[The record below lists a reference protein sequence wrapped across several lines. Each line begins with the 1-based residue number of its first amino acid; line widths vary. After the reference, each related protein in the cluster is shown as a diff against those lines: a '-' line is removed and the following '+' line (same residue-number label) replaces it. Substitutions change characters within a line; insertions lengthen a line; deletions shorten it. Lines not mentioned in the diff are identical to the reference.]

1 MKISGDDIKNTEGNA
16 QPITASGGSK
26 CYECSNHG
34 ICNKATGECV
44 CDNRYSNYKYKE
56 GDTLLSVKN
65 NCQILKKY

>member
-1 MKISGDDIKNTEGNA
+1 MKISGDGIKNAEGNA

-34 ICNKATGECV
+34 ICNKVTGECV
-44 CDNRYSNYKYKE
+44 CDSRYSNYKYKE